1 MPCPAKDSV
10 SELPPLGGLSRVS
23 RDWWLNC
30 NVRSQN
36 ISPGIRRIAM
46 RLRGLAFISG
56 SMLLA
61 VPGFPARGT
70 ACELPPLQAP
80 GTPRLVYHLEEGQ
93 GQVRFDAKAFMHDFT
108 GKTSQVRGMIR
119 LADPERLTEGEACI
133 RVEAASLDTNN
144 STRDDTM
151 RKDHLE
157 TARFPTIAFLLKS
170 LEGITPQPGGWEFAA
185 KGTLSLHGVSRE
197 ILLPIRARKAGDE
210 IRMTGEVP
218 LKMTDYGIRIPKF
231 LLFAVEDQ
239 VVVSFDV
246 TAKRVQ

>member
-1 MPCPAKDSV
+1 MTWRA
-10 SELPPLGGLSRVS
+10 LPFICGLIVVAG
-23 RDWWLNC
+23 L
-30 NVRSQN
+30 
-36 ISPGIRRIAM
+36 
-46 RLRGLAFISG
+46 GLA
-56 SMLLA
+56 A
-61 VPGFPARGT
+61 AGT
-70 ACELPPLQAP
+70 ACELPPLQGP
-80 GTPRLVYHLEEGQ
+80 STPRLVYHLEEGQ

-108 GKTSQVRGMIR
+108 GKTSKVRGIIR

-133 RVEAASLDTNN
+133 RVDAASLDTNN

-170 LEGITPQPGGWEFAA
+170 LEGITPQPSGWEFAA

-197 ILLPIRARKAGDE
+197 ILLPIRARKAGDV
-210 IRMTGEVP
+210 IRMTGQVP

-246 TAKRVQ
+246 TAKRAQ